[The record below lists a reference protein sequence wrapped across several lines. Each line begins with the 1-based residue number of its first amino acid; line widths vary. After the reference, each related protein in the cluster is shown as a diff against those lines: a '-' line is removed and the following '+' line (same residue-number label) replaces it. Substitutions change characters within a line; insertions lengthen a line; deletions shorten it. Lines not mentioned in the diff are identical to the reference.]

1 MPRVED
7 RGSRIEDRKSTIA
20 SLFPSSIL
28 HPLSSILSF
37 RSSILYPPFSILH
50 SLSSILFFRSSILHP
65 LFSALLFLLAL
76 IALAACR
83 QQMANQPYQQP
94 LEASEFF
101 SDGMASRPA
110 VPGTVARGTE
120 PDSQLPRDD
129 QLADKNRD
137 EFPFALTIGD
147 IARGQ
152 ERYNVYC
159 APCHDRTGY
168 GEGMVVKRGFTKAR
182 SFHLPELRDAP
193 AGHFVDVM
201 TNGFGAMPSYAHAVS
216 VRDRWAIAAYIR
228 ALQLSRHAPV
238 AELTAEDRQ
247 KLQET
252 R

>member
-1 MPRVED
+1 VIPRVEG
-7 RGSRIEDRKSTIA
+7 RGSRIEDRTSRIA
-20 SLFPSSIL
+20 KLFPSSILHPPSSIL
-28 HPLSSILSF
+28 HPLSSILGLS
-37 RSSILYPPFSILH
+37 SSIFI
-50 SLSSILFFRSSILHP
+50 
-65 LFSALLFLLAL
+65 LAL
-76 IALAACR
+76 ALAACR

-110 VPGTVARGTE
+110 VRGTVPHGTDQ
-120 PDSQLPRDD
+120 DSQLPRSD
-129 QLADKNRD
+129 QVAGKGQDG
-137 EFPFALTIGD
+137 FPFALTIAV

-168 GEGMVVKRGFTKAR
+168 GEGMVVQRGFTKAR

-201 TNGFGAMPSYAHAVS
+201 TNGFGAMPSYAHAVAP
-216 VRDRWAIAAYIR
+216 RDRWAIAAYIR

-238 AELTAEDRQ
+238 AELAAEDRA
-247 KLQET
+247 KLQEA

>member
-1 MPRVED
+1 MKRV
-7 RGSRIEDRKSTIA
+7 
-20 SLFPSSIL
+20 FFIL
-28 HPLSSILSF
+28 T
-37 RSSILYPPFSILH
+37 
-50 SLSSILFFRSSILHP
+50 
-65 LFSALLFLLAL
+65 LAL
-76 IALAACR
+76 SASTACR

-110 VPGTVARGTE
+110 VPGTVPRGTD
-120 PDSQLPRDD
+120 PDIQLPRDD
-129 QLADKNRD
+129 QLGGKNRD
-137 EFPFALTIGD
+137 EFPFALTIAV

-168 GEGMVVKRGFTKAR
+168 GEGMVVQRGFTKAR
-182 SFHLPELRDAP
+182 SFHLPELRAAP

-201 TNGFGAMPSYAHAVS
+201 TNGFGAMPSYAHAVTP
-216 VRDRWAIAAYIR
+216 RDRWAIAAYIR

-238 AELTAEDRQ
+238 AELAAEDRA
-247 KLQET
+247 KLQEA

>member
-1 MPRVED
+1 MQKVED
-7 RGSRIEDRKSTIA
+7 GGSRIEDRRPRIENRGSRIA
-20 SLFPSSIL
+20 NLFPSSIL
-28 HPLSSILSF
+28 HPPS
-37 RSSILYPPFSILH
+37 SILH
-50 SLSSILFFRSSILHP
+50 SLSSILG
-65 LFSALLFLLAL
+65 FLTLAL
-76 IALAACR
+76 ALGALAACR

-110 VPGTVARGTE
+110 VPGTVPHGTDQ
-120 PDSQLPRDD
+120 DSQLPPSD
-129 QLADKNRD
+129 QVAGKSRD
-137 EFPFALTIGD
+137 EFPFTLTIAV

-168 GEGMVVKRGFTKAR
+168 GEGMVVQRGFTKAR

-193 AGHFVDVM
+193 AGHFFDVM
-201 TNGFGAMPSYAHAVS
+201 TNGFGAMPSYAHAVAP
-216 VRDRWAIAAYIR
+216 RDRWAIAAYIR

-238 AELTAEDRQ
+238 AELAAGDRA
-247 KLQET
+247 KLEEA